1 VGHKNC
7 DNEEFHRLNPK
18 ATTTRIEYGIAS
30 NLEAY
35 CPMFTYLIVED
46 GNLRLT
52 SPSGEEKYL
61 YGEDKQY
68 FLDDV
73 GYLEESDLE
82 VERKISDL
90 IENYYWSD

>member
-1 VGHKNC
+1 
-7 DNEEFHRLNPK
+7 
-18 ATTTRIEYGIAS
+18 
-30 NLEAY
+30 
-35 CPMFTYLIVED
+35 MFTYRINED
-46 GNLRLT
+46 GDLILT

-73 GYLEESDLE
+73 GYIEDSDLDIE
-82 VERKISDL
+82 EKISSL